1 MFLVGYGHIYMFL
14 VGYAKLLNELLP
26 LAVAPGHIYSS
37 VWYEDRCKLSQTPR
51 SASTTGSQPFNR
63 PVVCSTRTHSSI
75 HNSRMQDVV

>member
-37 VWYEDRCKLSQTPR
+37 VWYEDRCKLSQTLEVLQLLVLNLLTDQSYVAR
-51 SASTTGSQPFNR
+51 GHI
-63 PVVCSTRTHSSI
+63 VVYIIVGC
-75 HNSRMQDVV
+75 RM